1 MSAVREV
8 LDGLPWVVLGSAL
21 GGMSRF
27 LLSGLIG
34 RWIGETFPWG
44 TMFVNVSG
52 CFTIGVFG
60 ALALQAPSWFDE
72 HLFWP
77 LAVVGFLGAYTTVS
91 SFSLQTL
98 MLARDGQVLRATGNV
113 VLSTALCLAAV
124 MFGYTTAIQ
133 LGPVLG

>member
-1 MSAVREV
+1 MSAVREI

-27 LLSGLIG
+27 LLSGLVG

-52 CFTIGVFG
+52 CFGIGVLG
-60 ALALQAPSWFDE
+60 ALALQGPPWFDE
-72 HLFWP
+72 HLLWP
-77 LAVVGFLGAYTTVS
+77 LAVIGFLGAYTTVS

-98 MLARDGQVLRATGNV
+98 MLARDGEVLHATGNV
-113 VLSTALCLAAV
+113 VLSIVLCLAAV
-124 MFGYTTAIQ
+124 MSGCAIIIH
-133 LGPVLG
+133 LRPVLG